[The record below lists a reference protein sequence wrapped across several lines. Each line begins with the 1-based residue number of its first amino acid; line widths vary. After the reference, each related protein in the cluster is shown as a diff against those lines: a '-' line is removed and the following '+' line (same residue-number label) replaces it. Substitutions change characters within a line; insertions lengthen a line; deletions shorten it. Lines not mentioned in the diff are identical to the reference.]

1 MHKSIRPFISALEK
15 HGQLIRIPE
24 ADQDQYEATALMYE
38 LINDKGSTRSPVV
51 LFERIKIGGEW
62 MEGPIIGNMF
72 GNPIAETIAFDFPEI
87 SADCDQ
93 MHLETV
99 NKIKE
104 RLLERGNAGTPTET
118 IDPSQAHCKEV
129 VLTDA
134 NVDLMRF
141 PWLKTNPA
149 DGGPYINAGSLVLY
163 DEEFDGNIGV
173 YRMQIKDGKK
183 IGVNAGF
190 SQDGWRI
197 LDAMRK
203 RGDTFAPAAVVIS
216 PSPIIWAMSSVKVG
230 APGESEYDL
239 ARLFSDAPIDVVQC
253 ETNDLLVPADAEMIV
268 EGEIPLDAMEE
279 EGPFGEFLGFLGPKR
294 DENFFMNV
302 TCITHRKDPWF
313 FNAFSGIT
321 FDMPRTLWTAVD
333 EQIFD
338 QTAPG
343 FRGLFRLTP
352 FVVAVRIEK
361 SRAGEG
367 MEIGKQVLEKDD
379 YAKVVIVVDNDINV
393 QSHEQVMSAVG
404 AMWQPHP
411 ATEILKDTPGRIGD
425 PSTPARGK
433 ASLAVIDATRQW
445 PEEGGP
451 QVFAPTNRGFM
462 EDEFKDSFSNMRT
475 KWGHLWS

>member
-1 MHKSIRPFISALEK
+1 MHKSIRPFISALEE

-24 ADQDQYEATALMYE
+24 IDQDQYEATALMYE
-38 LINDKGSTRSPVV
+38 LIDDKGSTRSPAV
-51 LFERIKIGGEW
+51 LFEKIKIGGRW
-62 MEGPIIGNMF
+62 MEGPIIGNLF
-72 GNPIAETIAFDFPEI
+72 GNPIAEAIAFDLPAI
-87 SADCDQ
+87 SRDSDH
-93 MHLETV
+93 MHLTTV
-99 NKIKE
+99 DKIKE
-104 RLLERGNAGTPTET
+104 RLLERGNAGTPTST
-118 IDPSQAHCKEV
+118 VDPSQAHCKDI
-129 VLTDA
+129 VLTQTDA
-134 NVDLMRF
+134 DLMRF

-163 DEEFDGNIGV
+163 DEEFGGNIGV

-216 PSPIIWAMSSVKVG
+216 PAPIVWAMSSVKVG

-239 ARLFSDAPIDVVQC
+239 ARLFSDAPIDVVKC

-268 EGEIPLDAMEE
+268 EGQIPLNAMEE

-302 TCITHRKDPWF
+302 TCITHRQNPWF

-333 EQIFD
+333 EQIYN
-338 QTAPG
+338 QSAPG

-379 YAKVVIVVDNDINV
+379 YAKVVIVVDDDINI

-404 AMWQPHP
+404 AMWQPYP

-433 ASLAVIDATRQW
+433 ASLAVIDATRQL

-462 EDEFKDSFSNMRT
+462 EDQFHESFSNMRK